1 MDMSKFADWESPTI
15 TPGKKYGR
23 LTILSTYYKIGTY
36 RYYALCRCDCGTD
49 SFLKRIDH
57 IMGRENVGCGC
68 TQREAVTKHGKWGHP
83 LFRVWTAMNSRCYN
97 KKDNRYANYGGRGI
111 TVCDKWKDINQ
122 FITDMEFTYRKG
134 LQIERTDNNKG
145 YSPDNCKW
153 ATQTEQAR
161 NKSSNIKLSHDGKT
175 LCLSEWSQ
183 ITGLSY
189 GTLWERVKIL
199 GWNTERALTTPAL
212 SAKARCL
219 IARNTYRGKS

>member
-97 KKDNRYANYGGRGI
+97 KKDN
-111 TVCDKWKDINQ
+111 
-122 FITDMEFTYRKG
+122 
-134 LQIERTDNNKG
+134 KG